1 MRRARSSS
9 FWWRAAEAT
18 GPVVIVIVLPW
29 MRTISDGTAATTT
42 TVVMKTATIRV
53 VTNVT
58 IVVIISGSSPSAETV
73 APAKLARAF
82 ARTNAARAPF
92 GRCGEG
98 PHWSES
104 EIGPFLADLQTAL
117 VTLPVMIWHSC
128 AHESDRRVVSEL
140 WVTADLLAAQ
150 SAGRCS
156 RRARAFRLL
165 YFYAA
170 APA

>member
-9 FWWRAAEAT
+9 FCWRAAEAT

-73 APAKLARAF
+73 GPSQTCGLLQEQTLLARLLVA
-82 ARTNAARAPF
+82 AARAST
-92 GRCGEG
+92 GLNTAKI
-98 PHWSES
+98 
-104 EIGPFLADLQTAL
+104 EISPFLADLQSAL
-117 VTLPVMIWHSC
+117 VTPASYEL
-128 AHESDRRVVSEL
+128 ALLGTRVRPSGGV
-140 WVTADLLAAQ
+140 
-150 SAGRCS
+150 
-156 RRARAFRLL
+156 
-165 YFYAA
+165 
-170 APA
+170 